1 MNTQIKR
8 LLEQSG
14 LQPYYNGQEV
24 DIAKF
29 AELLIE
35 ECANAI
41 IKDSRLSDVR
51 SAANGC
57 VRTIKEHFGVE

>member
-29 AELLIE
+29 AELIIR
-35 ECANAI
+35 ECGLFCGHDYEGVLAMF
-41 IKDSRLSDVR
+41 K
-51 SAANGC
+51 
-57 VRTIKEHFGVE
+57 HFGVEE

>member
-29 AELLIE
+29 ADLLLMEVISTIYRSDISGRKQEQLVQELG
-35 ECANAI
+35 N
-41 IKDSRLSDVR
+41 K
-51 SAANGC
+51 
-57 VRTIKEHFGVE
+57 FGLDK